1 MKKKIASVVL
11 LLTMSVSLVACG
23 NNDTAQKS
31 GAKEAEVKEA
41 DISAS
46 EVMAKMSDSSDSV
59 EGVDASVSI
68 NFDADITVG
77 DETKKVA
84 VKGDMDVKSNTDPVE
99 AYVNA
104 DMSIKADKESSD
116 IKYEVYMVAED
127 DTCKVY
133 FGNDTDGWMSMERSL
148 DELGLG
154 DIDDLTGNM
163 DEIKEYYTE
172 ENIDSYFEN
181 VKVTEKKIDG
191 KTCYSVKGDI
201 AEDLLDTAIDSLSA
215 LAGSTV
221 DIPDVKISLEVCTDK
236 ETGSPVEL
244 NIKADVAENDMI
256 KVSACELSFKYNG
269 YGKQDITIPEE
280 ALDAPDLSGLGLY

>member
-23 NNDTAQKS
+23 GNDKTQKAQ
-31 GAKEAEVKEA
+31 VKEA

-46 EVMAKMSDSSDSV
+46 EVMAKMSDSSESV

-84 VKGDMDVKSNTDPVE
+84 VKGDMDVKSNADPVE

-127 DTCKVY
+127 DMCKVY
-133 FGNDTDGWMSMERSL
+133 FGNDTDGWMSIERSL
-148 DELGLG
+148 EELGLG

-201 AEDLLDTAIDSLSA
+201 AKDLLDTAIDSLSA

-280 ALDAPDLSGLGLY
+280 ALDAQDISGLGLY

>member
-23 NNDTAQKS
+23 SNDKAQKS
-31 GAKEAEVKEA
+31 EAKVKEA

-46 EVMAKMSDSSDSV
+46 EVMAKMSDSSESV

-77 DETKKVA
+77 DEKKKVA
-84 VKGDMDVKSNTDPVE
+84 VKGDMDVKSNADPVE

-127 DTCKVY
+127 DMCKVY
-133 FGNDTDGWMSMERSL
+133 FGNDTDGWMSTERSL

-154 DIDDLTGNM
+154 NIDDFTGDM

-201 AEDLLDTAIDSLSA
+201 AKDLLDTAIDSLSA

-269 YGKQDITIPEE
+269 NGKQDITVPDE
-280 ALDAPDLSGLGLY
+280 ALDAPDISGLGLY